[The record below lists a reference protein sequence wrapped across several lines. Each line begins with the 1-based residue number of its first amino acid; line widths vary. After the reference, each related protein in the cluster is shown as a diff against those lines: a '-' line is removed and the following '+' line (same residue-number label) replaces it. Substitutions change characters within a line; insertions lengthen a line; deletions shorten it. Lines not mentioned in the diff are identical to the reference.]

1 MAIPFKKYGYTINPI
16 TDEIETPQIFLVNK
30 RLKKIGELYPVEN
43 LRITVNEINQPDEV
57 SFTYYK
63 EINGEKSPYFNDID
77 DLSVIQV
84 GGFGF
89 FECSIGKN
97 HNSSVLKTVTAKS
110 LGYAELSQTLHTLE
124 VNTEDDMKRSDYDM
138 DYPTIFYREIPVGTD
153 EETARKLR
161 ESSLFHRILTEAPNY
176 KIGYVDTTLWYV
188 QRTFSWS
195 DTDIVSIFNE
205 VEKEI
210 GCIFDIQVRVG
221 DDGEVERIV
230 NAYDMQYCYHCW
242 EEAKISGEKAT
253 SSTSKF
259 RNIVNGVC
267 QNCGESKYV
276 KDIGED
282 SGIYISTDN
291 LSDDISINCDS
302 DSIKNCFKITGGDDI
317 MTATVQ
323 GLNMSASSKIIAFSD
338 LQKKAM
344 SPELKEKL
352 DTYNSDYKNNIDDYE
367 SLLET
372 EYNMQ
377 DIRLYLQSGK
387 MPQIEKEIKTTDEAL
402 YSVLSNIEKH
412 FNAKFFISSY
422 NNYYK
427 YPTSSARTSISNMF
441 TTFMPEGFSMTIDKS
456 NNEEDVPGKVFD
468 PNAIYGWYG
477 TVKVYSTGNRD
488 DSYTLHITKSNGTY
502 VTSGTSEEH
511 YISSDASI
519 QSMVDNF
526 RIQFYFADQTQEEY
540 KKYLEQYT
548 AYLLS
553 TVDLTYENEQ
563 KKEWDKYGYNLLKS
577 YADGY
582 QKCIEIIDDML
593 STADG
598 ESQKILNET
607 REKYV
612 SIQSDILLQMN
623 VLEDQIFAI
632 CRYLGGSY
640 DDSYLNDNGE
650 ISYNYKYYK
659 DDKKATIQEIF
670 DHMINPDYVG
680 GYNDDQTVY
689 TPNEYIGDKP
699 FKCLKCNSSNVAVST
714 EGNVCRNN
722 GCGAKGSDIYTYRDM
737 MENIA
742 DSYREHSNSGKTIVE
757 LRTDYR
763 NQFDMKTYLG
773 DTLYIELRS
782 FIREDVYNNS
792 NFTSDGLSNAQII
805 EQAKELKAK
814 AEQELAKACNPQYS
828 VTTSLSSVVAQKE
841 FVYKGVKVNDD
852 YSKFMI
858 NNYVR
863 VLIDEELYKM
873 RLTSITF
880 QFPVTDKIDVTFS
893 NVTNCKTNTAMN
905 VKEILDS
912 AASMATSYDYV
923 ATQADKGAVANDQFV
938 DIMNEGLNASLMAV
952 KNSRDQDVVI
962 DSHGILLRKK
972 IHEADEYSQKQMK
985 LINRNLVMTDDNW
998 NTAKLAIGLGLYD
1011 GVERYGVWADVICG
1025 NLIAGEKLVIS
1036 NDDGKGNHTV
1046 IINGEGI
1053 DILNGSFKVSK
1064 PNGCTVTIDPL
1075 GIYGENSD
1083 VFSITNSSN
1092 ERIIGIDSNGDGTF
1106 NGHIIAKSLELGAN
1120 KIPTTNISGLST
1132 VATSGNYSDLGNK
1145 PDLTVYATTT
1155 SVNDALKNYAKS
1167 GDLEAYLK
1175 TSDLSTKLNGLN
1187 VAYRGD
1193 VITTQTIDSS
1203 TGLITTTNKYKDSSG
1218 VTHEY
1223 TTYTYEDSDYVLL
1236 NRTNQWGSGN
1246 TLVKIEKDGLL
1257 TAKNA
1262 VIYGT
1267 IYATDGEFTGK
1278 ITANGSFT
1286 TYNSDKS
1293 TSTKIDSGT
1302 INISSTAVGTQGIII
1317 TDGSNDK
1324 AIIRGNYLDF
1334 SYNSTHRRTAI
1345 GFIDADSNETGFYL
1359 INGNNTISGYLK
1371 MEKNSNTSTLLCDSI
1386 TTNGSV
1392 TTNGIIYSNKA
1403 IILENNQYLLGNF
1416 FAPDK
1421 TRLATIGRSY
1431 GINSNGPYS
1440 NIWIGHY
1447 DKNYSGYTN
1456 NILFSS
1462 AAVTSYGTL
1471 YIPNSPVITSDA
1483 RQKTDISN
1491 LDISFKDVENFILN
1505 LNPVKYKLKDGTSG
1519 RYHYGFIAQ
1528 EVEKNMNKTI
1538 GDAGIITKSPISIE
1552 TDDNFKFVD
1561 LDDDS
1566 TFTYGLRYE
1575 EFISPIVLLLQKQHK
1590 QIIEL
1595 KNRISELEK

>member
-124 VNTEDDMKRSDYDM
+124 INTEDDMSRSDYDK
-138 DYPTIFYREIPVGTD
+138 DYPTIFYREIPTDAD
-153 EETARKLR
+153 EETAKKLR
-161 ESSLFHRILTEAPNY
+161 ESSLLHRILTETPHY
-176 KIGYVDTTLWYV
+176 KIGYVDPTLWYV

-195 DTDIVSIFNE
+195 DKDIVSILNE
-205 VEKEI
+205 VAEEVT
-210 GCIFDIQVRVG
+210 CIFDIQVRIG
-221 DDGEVERIV
+221 DNGEIERIV
-230 NAYDMQYCYHCW
+230 NAYDMQYCSHCW
-242 EEAKISGEKAT
+242 DEVKKSGETAT

-344 SPELKEKL
+344 SPELRKKL
-352 DTYNSDYKNNIDDYE
+352 GDYNSDYSNNIEDYE
-367 SLLET
+367 ELLET

-402 YSVLSNIEKH
+402 YSVLSNIVKH
-412 FNAKFFISSY
+412 FNKKFYISSY
-422 NNYYK
+422 KNYYK
-427 YPTSSARTSISNMF
+427 YPTSSARTSINNMF

-456 NNEEDVPGKVFD
+456 SSEEDVPGKDFD
-468 PNAIYGWYG
+468 SHAVYGWYG
-477 TVKVYSTGNRD
+477 TIKVYSTGNRD

-540 KKYLEQYT
+540 KEYLEQYT

-553 TVDLTYENEQ
+553 TVDLSYENEQ

-582 QKCIEIIDDML
+582 QKCIETIDDML
-593 STADG
+593 STAKG
-598 ESQKILNET
+598 ETQEILNET
-607 REKYV
+607 RATYV

-623 VLEDQIFAI
+623 VLEDQIFAV

-670 DHMINPDYVG
+670 DHMVNPDYAG
-680 GYNDDQTVY
+680 GYNESQTVY

-699 FKCLKCNSSNVAVST
+699 FQCLKCHSSNVAVST
-714 EGNVCRNN
+714 EGNVCQND
-722 GCGAKGSDIYTYRDM
+722 GCGAKGSDIYTYCDIM
-737 MENIA
+737 QNIA

-757 LRTDYR
+757 LRADYR
-763 NQFDMKTYLG
+763 NRFDIKNYLG

-841 FVYKGVKVNDD
+841 FVYHGVKVNDD
-852 YSKFMI
+852 YSKFKI

-880 QFPVTDKIDVTFS
+880 QFPVTDKIEVTFS

-938 DIMNEGLNASLMAV
+938 DIMNDGLNASLMAV

-962 DSHGILLRKK
+962 DNHGILLRKK
-972 IHEADEYSQKQMK
+972 IHETDEYSQKQMK

-998 NTAKLAIGLGLYD
+998 NTAKLAIGLGLYE

-1075 GIYGENSD
+1075 GVYGENSD
-1083 VFSITNSSN
+1083 VFSITNYSN

-1120 KIPTTNISGLST
+1120 KIPTTNISGLAT
-1132 VATSGNYSDLGNK
+1132 VATSGKYSDLSGKPTIPTTVKDLGLDPTTLIYKGDITQEKKTDSNGNTYL
-1145 PDLTVYATTT
+1145 LTTVPT
-1155 SVNDALKNYAKS
+1155 SNGSISY
-1167 GDLEAYLK
+1167 
-1175 TSDLSTKLNGLN
+1175 ST
-1187 VAYRGD
+1187 YD
-1193 VITTQTIDSS
+1193 V
-1203 TGLITTTNKYKDSSG
+1203 G
-1218 VTHEY
+1218 
-1223 TTYTYEDSDYVLL
+1223 DYVVFGREKGENFVL
-1236 NRTNQWGSGN
+1236 S
-1246 TLVKIEKDGLL
+1246 KDGLL

-1278 ITANGSFT
+1278 ITSVNGSIGGWKINEKALKSEDGT
-1286 TYNSDKS
+1286 NSLILNSDGTISSIGYFGNTSEGFRKS
-1293 TSTKIDSGT
+1293 SLILSGGTLIGQGLNDDDTKDYEIFNFNPREISFFDDEYKFSRIDGASFYKQFNLRGSRTNIDSYSYVYKKMYFGDGGYIELQNNNYIRT
-1302 INISSTAVGTQGIII
+1302 YKPDQTTSVALIGWSS
-1317 TDGSNDK
+1317 
-1324 AIIRGNYLDF
+1324 GN
-1334 SYNSTHRRTAI
+1334 
-1345 GFIDADSNETGFYL
+1345 
-1359 INGNNTISGYLK
+1359 
-1371 MEKNSNTSTLLCDSI
+1371 
-1386 TTNGSV
+1386 
-1392 TTNGIIYSNKA
+1392 
-1403 IILENNQYLLGNF
+1403 
-1416 FAPDK
+1416 
-1421 TRLATIGRSY
+1421 
-1431 GINSNGPYS
+1431 
-1440 NIWIGHY
+1440 NIWIGHWAD
-1447 DKNYSGYTN
+1447 DKVHRPESIVLNAENVKYTGN
-1456 NILFSS
+1456 APSATSS
-1462 AAVTSYGTL
+1462 DIRIKSDIT
-1471 YIPNSPVITSDA
+1471 YIDNA
-1483 RQKTDISN
+1483 K
-1491 LDISFKDVENFILN
+1491 EFILN
-1505 LNPVKYKLKDGTSG
+1505 LEPKKYKVSDSKSN
-1519 RYHYGFIAQ
+1519 RRHMGFIAQ
-1528 EVEKNMNKTI
+1528 DVECLMLNTI
-1538 GDAGIITKSPISIE
+1538 GDTGLVVKQTFNENIPI
-1552 TDDNFKFVD
+1552 DFN
-1561 LDDDS
+1561 DDS
-1566 TFTYGLRYE
+1566 TYTYALRYE
-1575 EFISPIVLLLQKQHK
+1575 EFIAPIVATIQYQQKE
-1590 QIIEL
+1590 IECL
-1595 KNRISELEK
+1595 KEELETLKSICNHIDK

>member
-1 MAIPFKKYGYTINPI
+1 MSIPFKKYGYTINPI
-16 TDEIETPQIFLVNK
+16 TDEIKTPQVFLVNK
-30 RLKKIGELYPVEN
+30 RLQKVGELYPVEN
-43 LRITVNEINQPDEV
+43 LSIKVNEVNQPDEA
-57 SFTYYK
+57 SFTYHK
-63 EINGEKSPYFNDID
+63 EKNGEKSPYFNEID

-84 GGFGF
+84 GDFGF
-89 FECSIGKN
+89 FECSVSKN
-97 HNSSVLKTVTAKS
+97 QNASILKTVTAKS

-176 KIGYVDTTLWYV
+176 KIGHVDTTLWYV

-210 GCIFDIQVRVG
+210 GCIFDIQVRVS

-230 NAYDMQYCYHCW
+230 NAYDMQYCSHCW

-267 QNCGESKYV
+267 QNCGESKYI
-276 KDIGED
+276 KDIGDD

-291 LSDDISINCDS
+291 LSDDISINGDP
-302 DSIKNCFKITGGDDI
+302 DSIKNCLKITGGDDVI
-317 MTATVQ
+317 TATVQ
-323 GLNMSASSKIIAFSD
+323 GLNMSASGKIMAFSD

-367 SLLET
+367 ALLET

-488 DSYTLHITKSNGTY
+488 DSHTLHITKSNGTY

-540 KKYLEQYT
+540 KEYLEQYT

-582 QKCIEIIDDML
+582 QKCIETIDDML

-632 CRYLGGSY
+632 CHYLGGSY

-699 FKCLKCNSSNVAVST
+699 FKCLKCNSSNVVIST

-737 MENIA
+737 MKNIA

-828 VTTSLSSVVAQKE
+828 VATSLSSVVAQKE

-863 VLIDEELYKM
+863 VLIDEVMYKM

-880 QFPVTDKIDVTFS
+880 QFPVTDKIEVTFS

-912 AASMATSYDYV
+912 AASIATSYDYV

-938 DIMNEGLNASLMAV
+938 NIMNEGLNASLMAV

-962 DSHGILLRKK
+962 DNHGILLRKK
-972 IHEADEYSQKQMK
+972 IHETDEYSPYQMK
-985 LINRNLVMTDDNW
+985 LINRNIVMTDDNW
-998 NTAKLAIGLGLYD
+998 NTAKMAIGLGMYE

-1025 NLIAGEKLVIS
+1025 NLLCGNKLAIYGGGDGTTGNATVIIDGNGITLDGGKITWTKKLPTSSVDGLDKSLFDISEFKNNVASSLGVTTITKDCVISPKIAAEYLYITKDNYSVEIDPSHSAGDANTLNGYLIAVRDKSKPNNKQVIMGVDTSGKGYLSGEIQATSGSIGNWLIKDGNITCKTDSESVSLDASLGEISIKTAKDSLRDACISIESKNAYLVIS
-1036 NDDGKGNHTV
+1036 PEYISIDDDDTYSTDSPLFMIDVKNRLIDSHSMSVNVKNLTFSNQYMNYYDRNSGFSTGAF
-1046 IINGEGI
+1046 INCGYS
-1053 DILNGSFKVSK
+1053 DGSQMYNNWIS
-1064 PNGCTVTIDPL
+1064 L
-1075 GIYGENSD
+1075 GIGACDLHVYGQNIYMGDSTIIHSSD
-1083 VFSITNSSN
+1083 
-1092 ERIIGIDSNGDGTF
+1092 ERIKKDFKSLDYLESIYMDLKPLSYQYITGNSNRRHIGFKAQDIK
-1106 NGHIIAKSLELGAN
+1106 KSLEMYN
-1120 KIPTTNISGLST
+1120 
-1132 VATSGNYSDLGNK
+1132 VD
-1145 PDLTVYATTT
+1145 
-1155 SVNDALKNYAKS
+1155 
-1167 GDLEAYLK
+1167 
-1175 TSDLSTKLNGLN
+1175 TKDFAAF
-1187 VAYRGD
+1187 VE
-1193 VITTQTIDSS
+1193 SK
-1203 TGLITTTNKYKDSSG
+1203 TNKQLYMDKIG
-1218 VTHEY
+1218 
-1223 TTYTYEDSDYVLL
+1223 YVP
-1236 NRTNQWGSGN
+1236 
-1246 TLVKIEKDGLL
+1246 DGM
-1257 TAKNA
+1257 
-1262 VIYGT
+1262 
-1267 IYATDGEFTGK
+1267 E
-1278 ITANGSFT
+1278 
-1286 TYNSDKS
+1286 
-1293 TSTKIDSGT
+1293 
-1302 INISSTAVGTQGIII
+1302 
-1317 TDGSNDK
+1317 
-1324 AIIRGNYLDF
+1324 
-1334 SYNSTHRRTAI
+1334 
-1345 GFIDADSNETGFYL
+1345 ET
-1359 INGNNTISGYLK
+1359 
-1371 MEKNSNTSTLLCDSI
+1371 E
-1386 TTNGSV
+1386 
-1392 TTNGIIYSNKA
+1392 
-1403 IILENNQYLLGNF
+1403 
-1416 FAPDK
+1416 
-1421 TRLATIGRSY
+1421 
-1431 GINSNGPYS
+1431 
-1440 NIWIGHY
+1440 
-1447 DKNYSGYTN
+1447 
-1456 NILFSS
+1456 
-1462 AAVTSYGTL
+1462 
-1471 YIPNSPVITSDA
+1471 
-1483 RQKTDISN
+1483 
-1491 LDISFKDVENFILN
+1491 
-1505 LNPVKYKLKDGTSG
+1505 
-1519 RYHYGFIAQ
+1519 
-1528 EVEKNMNKTI
+1528 
-1538 GDAGIITKSPISIE
+1538 
-1552 TDDNFKFVD
+1552 
-1561 LDDDS
+1561 
-1566 TFTYGLRYE
+1566 YGLRYE
-1575 EFISPIVLLLQKQHK
+1575 EFIALNTHMIQKLYK
-1590 QIIEL
+1590 
-1595 KNRISELEK
+1595 RIDELEKRIDILSQ

>member
-1 MAIPFKKYGYTINPI
+1 MAIPFKKYGYTLNPI
-16 TDEIETPQIFLVNK
+16 TDEIETPQVFLVNK

-43 LRITVNEINQPDEV
+43 LRITVNETNIPDNI

-63 EINGEKSPYFNDID
+63 EINGEKSPYFNEID

-89 FECSIGKN
+89 FECSISKN
-97 HNSSVLKTVTAKS
+97 QNTSVLKSVTAKS

-124 VNTEDDMKRSDYDM
+124 VNTEDDMSRSDYDK
-138 DYPTIFYREIPVGTD
+138 DYPTIFYREIPTNAD
-153 EETARKLR
+153 EETAKKLR
-161 ESSLFHRILTEAPNY
+161 ESSLLHRILTETPHY
-176 KIGYVDTTLWYV
+176 KIGYVDPTLWYV

-195 DTDIVSIFNE
+195 DKDIVSILNE
-205 VEKEI
+205 VAEEI
-210 GCIFDIQVRVG
+210 TCIFDIQVRIG
-221 DDGEVERIV
+221 DNGEIERIV
-230 NAYDMQYCYHCW
+230 NAYDMQYCSHCW
-242 EEAKISGEKAT
+242 EEVKEYGETVT

-291 LSDDISINCDS
+291 LSDDISINGDP
-302 DSIKNCFKITGGDDI
+302 DSIKNCLKITGGDDI

-323 GLNMSASSKIIAFSD
+323 GLNMSASSKIMAFSD

-344 SPELKEKL
+344 SPELRKKL
-352 DTYNSDYKNNIDDYE
+352 DDYNRDYSDNIEDYE
-367 SLLET
+367 ALLET

-422 NNYYK
+422 ENYYK

-456 NNEEDVPGKVFD
+456 SSEEDTPGKNFD
-468 PNAIYGWYG
+468 ANAIYGWYG
-477 TVKVYSTGNRD
+477 TIKVYSTGNRD
-488 DSYTLHITKSNGTY
+488 DSYTLHVTKSNGTY

-540 KKYLEQYT
+540 KGYLEQYT

-553 TVDLTYENEQ
+553 TVDLSYENEQ

-582 QKCIEIIDDML
+582 QKCIETIDDML

-612 SIQSDILLQMN
+612 SIQHDILLQMN
-623 VLEDQIFAI
+623 VLEDQIFAV

-670 DHMINPDYVG
+670 DHMVNPDYAG

-699 FKCLKCNSSNVAVST
+699 FQCLKCHSSNVVVST
-714 EGNVCRNN
+714 EGNICRNN
-722 GCGAKGSDIYTYRDM
+722 GCSAKGSDIYTYCDM
-737 MENIA
+737 MQNIA
-742 DSYREHSNSGKTIVE
+742 DSYREHSASGKTIVE

-763 NQFDMKTYLG
+763 NQFDIKNYLG

-792 NFTSDGLSNAQII
+792 NFTSDGLSNSQII

-841 FVYKGVKVNDD
+841 FVYQGVTVNDD

-880 QFPVTDKIDVTFS
+880 QFSGTDKIEVTFS

-912 AASMATSYDYV
+912 AASMATSYNYV

-962 DSHGILLRKK
+962 DNHGILLRKK
-972 IHEADEYSQKQMK
+972 IHETDEYSPYQMK
-985 LINRNLVMTDDNW
+985 LINRNIVMTDDNW
-998 NTAKLAIGLGLYD
+998 ETAKLAIGLGLYE

-1046 IINGEGI
+1046 TINGEGI

-1075 GIYGENSD
+1075 GVYG
-1083 VFSITNSSN
+1083 
-1092 ERIIGIDSNGDGTF
+1092 
-1106 NGHIIAKSLELGAN
+1106 
-1120 KIPTTNISGLST
+1120 
-1132 VATSGNYSDLGNK
+1132 
-1145 PDLTVYATTT
+1145 
-1155 SVNDALKNYAKS
+1155 
-1167 GDLEAYLK
+1167 
-1175 TSDLSTKLNGLN
+1175 
-1187 VAYRGD
+1187 
-1193 VITTQTIDSS
+1193 
-1203 TGLITTTNKYKDSSG
+1203 
-1218 VTHEY
+1218 
-1223 TTYTYEDSDYVLL
+1223 EDSDVL
-1236 NRTNQWGSGN
+1236 TQMVMGI
-1246 TLVKIEKDGLL
+1246 LVE
-1257 TAKNA
+1257 
-1262 VIYGT
+1262 
-1267 IYATDGEFTGK
+1267 
-1278 ITANGSFT
+1278 
-1286 TYNSDKS
+1286 
-1293 TSTKIDSGT
+1293 
-1302 INISSTAVGTQGIII
+1302 IS
-1317 TDGSNDK
+1317 
-1324 AIIRGNYLDF
+1324 
-1334 SYNSTHRRTAI
+1334 
-1345 GFIDADSNETGFYL
+1345 
-1359 INGNNTISGYLK
+1359 
-1371 MEKNSNTSTLLCDSI
+1371 
-1386 TTNGSV
+1386 
-1392 TTNGIIYSNKA
+1392 
-1403 IILENNQYLLGNF
+1403 
-1416 FAPDK
+1416 
-1421 TRLATIGRSY
+1421 
-1431 GINSNGPYS
+1431 
-1440 NIWIGHY
+1440 
-1447 DKNYSGYTN
+1447 
-1456 NILFSS
+1456 
-1462 AAVTSYGTL
+1462 
-1471 YIPNSPVITSDA
+1471 
-1483 RQKTDISN
+1483 
-1491 LDISFKDVENFILN
+1491 
-1505 LNPVKYKLKDGTSG
+1505 
-1519 RYHYGFIAQ
+1519 
-1528 EVEKNMNKTI
+1528 
-1538 GDAGIITKSPISIE
+1538 
-1552 TDDNFKFVD
+1552 
-1561 LDDDS
+1561 
-1566 TFTYGLRYE
+1566 
-1575 EFISPIVLLLQKQHK
+1575 
-1590 QIIEL
+1590 
-1595 KNRISELEK
+1595 